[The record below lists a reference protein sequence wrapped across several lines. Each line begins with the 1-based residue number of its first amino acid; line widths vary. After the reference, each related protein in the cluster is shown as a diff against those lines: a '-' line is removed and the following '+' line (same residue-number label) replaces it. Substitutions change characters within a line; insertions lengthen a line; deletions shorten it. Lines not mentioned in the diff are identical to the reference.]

1 MRRSPRS
8 SPSPTRESLRRV
20 LIRDAFYRQGPFLG
34 SGGHYSP
41 GPTTDSPLL
50 AMGRPL
56 NGTLAPP
63 WVLVRT
69 SPHFGETGRT
79 ATYLSL
85 ASPVDGFTHRR
96 SLRARSPF
104 TRPCRSFWSA
114 YAELIRDQTPPDD
127 FCNCTSTCGQP
138 NPGSHVLAGTEASTS
153 FLFLR
158 TTPLSR
164 AVMRGETRDV
174 RFADPGAG
182 SSRLRE
188 FAQPRCLQE
197 RPTTGGF
204 TRGCIVRIDAHVS
217 KDRAKDASRG
227 ACDDVSCLRP
237 VPTHNSR
244 KPTAFP
250 SSATFGHPLSPAR
263 AFTAEEAAANETS
276 RPRPSFRR
284 RPAKSAAIRKTGM
297 SSAATTR
304 EGNERGEIAPSGLR
318 AGSLA
323 HAAHTFSPGWGECF
337 EGHCECHGAVTRDP

>member
-1 MRRSPRS
+1 MRRSPRP

-50 AMGRPL
+50 AMRRPL

-69 SPHFGETGRT
+69 SPHSGKQAEPRRT
-79 ATYLSL
+79 FHSL
-85 ASPVDGFTHRR
+85 HPSMVSPTAVRFELDPR
-96 SLRARSPF
+96 SLDPAALFGARMPSLFEARRRLTTSATALRRASNQTRALMFSQGRRPRSP
-104 TRPCRSFWSA
+104 SFS
-114 YAELIRDQTPPDD
+114 LRI
-127 FCNCTSTCGQP
+127 TS
-138 NPGSHVLAGTEASTS
+138 
-153 FLFLR
+153 LF
-158 TTPLSR
+158 R
-164 AVMRGETRDV
+164 AVMRGEPRDV
-174 RFADPGAG
+174 HLADPGAG

-204 TRGCIVRIDAHVS
+204 TRGCIVRIDAHGS

-227 ACDDVSCLRP
+227 ACDDVSCLHP
-237 VPTHNSR
+237 VPTHNAR

-263 AFTAEEAAANETS
+263 AITAEEAAAINNEPTKVFVPTS
-276 RPRPSFRR
+276 PREERR
-284 RPAKSAAIRKTGM
+284 HPENRDVFCRHDTRRK
-297 SSAATTR
+297 
-304 EGNERGEIAPSGLR
+304 
-318 AGSLA
+318 
-323 HAAHTFSPGWGECF
+323 
-337 EGHCECHGAVTRDP
+337 